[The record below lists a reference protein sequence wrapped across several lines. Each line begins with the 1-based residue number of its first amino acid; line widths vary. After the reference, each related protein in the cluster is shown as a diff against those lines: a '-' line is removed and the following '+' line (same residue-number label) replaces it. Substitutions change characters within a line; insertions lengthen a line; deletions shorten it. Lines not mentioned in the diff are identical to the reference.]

1 VSNFNEITGDHVN
14 EIYEVNMWG
23 KYWRIYPEFAK
34 KKQKKNRALF
44 KVLYNQYTK
53 IDCLIAQTK

>member
-1 VSNFNEITGDHVN
+1 MS
-14 EIYEVNMWG
+14 EVNMWG

-34 KKQKKNRALF
+34 KNKKNRALF

-53 IDCLIAQTK
+53 IYCLIAQTK

>member
-1 VSNFNEITGDHVN
+1 
-14 EIYEVNMWG
+14 MWV

-34 KKQKKNRALF
+34 KNKKNNKNRALF